1 MGKKKSKKISDSA
14 YLKLQEMITDGLDS
28 VLESMNEVLK
38 NYPYP
43 EKEAGAKEKPP
54 VILILAAY
62 HRIGDALF
70 YDNIAQSS
78 LNHHL
83 ENERV
88 IYYTR

>member
-43 EKEAGAKEKPP
+43 EKKAGTKEKPP
-54 VILILAAY
+54 IIP
-62 HRIGDALF
+62 IEKDKGKEEKKKD
-70 YDNIAQSS
+70 
-78 LNHHL
+78 
-83 ENERV
+83 
-88 IYYTR
+88 

>member
-1 MGKKKSKKISDSA
+1 MGKKKSKKISDST

-54 VILILAAY
+54 VILIKKDK
-62 HRIGDALF
+62 GKEKKKKD
-70 YDNIAQSS
+70 
-78 LNHHL
+78 
-83 ENERV
+83 
-88 IYYTR
+88 

>member
-43 EKEAGAKEKPP
+43 EKKEKPP
-54 VILILAAY
+54 IIF
-62 HRIGDALF
+62 IEKDK
-70 YDNIAQSS
+70 DKNK
-78 LNHHL
+78 
-83 ENERV
+83 EEKKKD
-88 IYYTR
+88 

>member
-43 EKEAGAKEKPP
+43 EEEGLT
-54 VILILAAY
+54 VCNL
-62 HRIGDALF
+62 
-70 YDNIAQSS
+70 
-78 LNHHL
+78 
-83 ENERV
+83 
-88 IYYTR
+88 

>member
-43 EKEAGAKEKPP
+43 EKKAGTKEKPP
-54 VILILAAY
+54 IIF
-62 HRIGDALF
+62 IEK
-70 YDNIAQSS
+70 DNK
-78 LNHHL
+78 
-83 ENERV
+83 EEKKKD
-88 IYYTR
+88 

>member
-43 EKEAGAKEKPP
+43 EKKAGRKKS
-54 VILILAAY
+54 LQ
-62 HRIGDALF
+62 LF
-70 YDNIAQSS
+70 LSKKIKTKTKRKRRRTNS
-78 LNHHL
+78 L
-83 ENERV
+83 
-88 IYYTR
+88 

>member
-1 MGKKKSKKISDSA
+1 M
-14 YLKLQEMITDGLDS
+14 KLFIF
-28 VLESMNEVLK
+28 
-38 NYPYP
+38 
-43 EKEAGAKEKPP
+43 
-54 VILILAAY
+54 AAY

-83 ENERV
+83 ENERA

>member
-43 EKEAGAKEKPP
+43 EKEAGAKEKPL
-54 VILILAAY
+54 VILIKKDK
-62 HRIGDALF
+62 GKEKKKKD
-70 YDNIAQSS
+70 
-78 LNHHL
+78 
-83 ENERV
+83 
-88 IYYTR
+88 

>member
-43 EKEAGAKEKPP
+43 EKKG
-54 VILILAAY
+54 LQ
-62 HRIGDALF
+62 LF
-70 YDNIAQSS
+70 LSKKIKTKTKRKRRRTNS
-78 LNHHL
+78 L
-83 ENERV
+83 
-88 IYYTR
+88 